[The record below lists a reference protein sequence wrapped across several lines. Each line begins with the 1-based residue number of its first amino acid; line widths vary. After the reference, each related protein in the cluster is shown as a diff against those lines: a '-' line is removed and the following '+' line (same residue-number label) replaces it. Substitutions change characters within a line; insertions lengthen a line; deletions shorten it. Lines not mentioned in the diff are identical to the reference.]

1 MRLVPLLGLAAL
13 GTATWCA
20 LQRRHNTHRTDGRL
34 RARRDDGSRT
44 APHGD
49 VALAGMQADAG
60 LALRAPAQS
69 SPGFGA
75 T

>member
-20 LQRRHNTHRTDGRL
+20 VRRKHDGAQRAL
-34 RARRDDGSRT
+34 RDDRQRT
-44 APHGD
+44 PPHGD
-49 VALAGMQADAG
+49 EVSLAGEQIDAG
-60 LALRAPAQS
+60 LPLRAPAQS
-69 SPGFGA
+69 SPGFGG